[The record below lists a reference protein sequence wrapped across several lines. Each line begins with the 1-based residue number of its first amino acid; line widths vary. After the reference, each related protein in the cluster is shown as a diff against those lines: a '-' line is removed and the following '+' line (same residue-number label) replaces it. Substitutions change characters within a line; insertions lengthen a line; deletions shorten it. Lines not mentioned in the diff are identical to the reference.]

1 MATPCAFNKAATSI
15 SNSITRTFTSTATV
29 ASPPREPPHP
39 PRPTSSTS
47 SLLSIDD
54 RANASA
60 SAQNA
65 FQPKGTVAN
74 RMMTRFKDKANSA
87 LREKQTQLDFLRNR
101 KISDDYLKQMP
112 RRWAAGDVYSPHDM
126 SSVEM
131 QKWRRRSGR
140 RTDVIDALGIRPLD
154 MYKVRKRLEEIEPKD
169 ILTRGWVELFTD
181 SGIHQLGRP
190 NQPPERHPASAR
202 QPAQDRQD
210 GPPYPGHGRLSHHPR
225 PS

>member
-1 MATPCAFNKAATSI
+1 MPPRLIPTPCAFNRVANI
-15 SNSITRTFTSTATV
+15 SNSITRTFTSTAAV

-39 PRPTSSTS
+39 HRPTTATPTSSTS

-54 RANASA
+54 RANAAAAA
-60 SAQNA
+60 SQNA

-87 LREKQTQLDFLRNR
+87 LREKQSQLDFLRNR

-154 MYKVRKRLEEIEPKD
+154 MYKVRE
-169 ILTRGWVELFTD
+169 
-181 SGIHQLGRP
+181 SGT
-190 NQPPERHPASAR
+190 EK
-202 QPAQDRQD
+202 AQKE
-210 GPPYPGHGRLSHHPR
+210 GT
-225 PS
+225 